1 MLYLSIDQHAKQLTI
16 SLRDEDGNVLDRRQV
31 STEPKRVRAFF
42 EELRE
47 RSRPAGGFMAILE
60 VCGFNDWLLR
70 LLEEYQCRE
79 TVLIH
84 PARPGKRKT
93 DRRDSNALGDLLWMN
108 RERLKNGQ
116 TPRGLRRVAI
126 PSDTNRDDRQ
136 LTAVRQR
143 AGQQRARVMNR
154 VKHLLLKHNLQWNC
168 PTKGLATQAA
178 MTWLWDLPLGEID
191 RLELNQLLER
201 WNQLDVQIAA
211 LDAKIVVRAE
221 QDPLVG
227 RLRSCPGVS
236 HYSGLAL
243 ASRIG
248 SIERFPHPRSLGNYW
263 GLTPGCQNSGNVT
276 NRLGSITKEGSRIA
290 RFILSQLTLHVL
302 KKDPQM
308 RRWYQG
314 IKRRRG
320 SKIARVAVMR
330 RLTAILWHMLKH
342 QEAYCFGSRRR
353 SRKHSNSP
361 EPSRVRS

>member
-1 MLYLSIDQHAKQLTI
+1 
-16 SLRDEDGNVLDRRQV
+16 V
-31 STEPKRVRAFF
+31 SAVSAEPKRVRAFF
-42 EELRE
+42 EDLRE

-70 LLEEYQCRE
+70 LLKEYECRE
-79 TVLIH
+79 IVLIH
-84 PARPGKRKT
+84 AGQPGKRKT

-116 TPRGLRRVAI
+116 RPRGLRRVAV
-126 PSDTNRDDRQ
+126 PSEANQADRQ

-211 LDAKIVVRAE
+211 LDAKIVMRAE
-221 QDPLVG
+221 QDPLVA

-263 GLTPGCQNSGNVT
+263 GLTPGCRNSGNVT

-342 QEAYCFGSRRR
+342 QEAYCFGSRRQ
-353 SRKHSNSP
+353 RKQPASP
-361 EPSRVRS
+361 ELSSVRS